1 MHMTK
6 IIGECLG
13 KICYIRKYNV
23 RKANENDFNYISQIK
38 LEYIFHSCLNYRQ
51 IHGGLCA
58 MSIMADW
65 AEPNNPSMQS
75 NYDARDEYLNATI
88 GWFTQPL
95 VTGDY
100 PDSVRENLGDL
111 LPSFTDEEANLIKGA
126 TDFLAIDHFTTWLV
140 R

>member
-6 IIGECLG
+6 IIGECVV
-13 KICYIRKYNV
+13 KIYNV
-23 RKANENDFNYISQIK
+23 RKVNKSEFNSQQIK
-38 LEYIFHSCLNYRQ
+38 LEHILYSYLYYRRT
-51 IHGGLCA
+51 HGGLCA

-75 NYDARDEYLNATI
+75 NYDARDVYLNATI

-100 PDSVRENLGDL
+100 PDSVRDNLGDV

-126 TDFLAIDHFTTWLV
+126 TDFLAIDHYTTWLV